1 MTPSEGV
8 MLRIIAGMLESLAGW
23 MDGWIS
29 PYCRGWS
36 LLDPSR
42 KVWFYKSTFT

>member
-23 MDGWIS
+23 MDGYPRIVVVGL
-29 PYCRGWS
+29 Y
-36 LLDPSR
+36 
-42 KVWFYKSTFT
+42 